1 MYPRNGA
8 LRLSDKDVN
17 ELRGLAERL
26 TKGHE
31 SLAVARRHLFVGN
44 VELNFMMTR
53 PMQSG

>member
-1 MYPRNGA
+1 MSHEV

-31 SLAVARRHLFVGN
+31 SLAAAWWRLAAFSFFFKVR
-44 VELNFMMTR
+44 EDDWT
-53 PMQSG
+53 

>member
-1 MYPRNGA
+1 MIGA

-31 SLAVARRHLFVGN
+31 SLAVARWHLYGIHLLGMFN
-44 VELNFMMTR
+44 
-53 PMQSG
+53 